1 MCGGKGARVPR
12 PARTLC
18 THTNWGHAPLA
29 LYPLAAKICKQPGE
43 TRTHTLKNP
52 MTSFNFQSVQTL
64 AISEQD
70 HPVIDVRDN
79 QLVLTA
85 QRGSERI
92 MITAPLQ
99 SIVPVAVVTKVKT
112 AKRPLVSPL
121 LGIPKSVGTANGM
134 AKLNDEAVKSIW
146 SFLDDPDFVATYGS
160 VTAMYKDIA
169 KAFNVS
175 AWAIKNIHEGLSWKH
190 IKK

>member
-1 MCGGKGARVPR
+1 VEERGPGYHAWPAHSVHTQTGAMPLLHCTRLLLKFASNRGKPV
-12 PARTLC
+12 
-18 THTNWGHAPLA
+18 
-29 LYPLAAKICKQPGE
+29 
-43 TRTHTLKNP
+43 RTHSKNP

-99 SIVPVAVVTKVKT
+99 SIVPAAVVTKVKT
-112 AKRPLVSPL
+112 AKRPVVSPL
-121 LGIPKSVGTANGM
+121 LGVSKSVGTTNGM
-134 AKLNDEAVKSIW
+134 AKLNDEAVESIW
-146 SFLDDPDFVATYGS
+146 SFLNDPDFVATYSS

-169 KAFNVS
+169 KAFKVS
-175 AWAIKNIHEGLSWKH
+175 SWAIKNIHTGLSWKH

>member
-1 MCGGKGARVPR
+1 LCGEKRAGLPR

-29 LYPLAAKICKQPGE
+29 LYPLAAKICKQSGA

-64 AISEQD
+64 TISEQD

-79 QLVLTA
+79 HLVLTA
-85 QRGSERI
+85 QRGAERI

-99 SIVPVAVVTKVKT
+99 SIVPAAVVTKVKT
-112 AKRPLVSPL
+112 AKRTKVNPS
-121 LGIPKSVGTANGM
+121 LGVPKSVGTANAM

-146 SFLDDPDFVATYGS
+146 SFLDDPDFVAGYKS
-160 VTAMYKDIA
+160 VTSMYKDIA

-175 AWAIKNIHEGLSWKH
+175 PWAIKNIHEGLSWKH

>member
-1 MCGGKGARVPR
+1 
-12 PARTLC
+12 
-18 THTNWGHAPLA
+18 
-29 LYPLAAKICKQPGE
+29 
-43 TRTHTLKNP
+43 
-52 MTSFNFQSVQTL
+52 MTSFNFESIQTL

-85 QRGSERI
+85 QRGAERI

-99 SIVPVAVVTKVKT
+99 SIVPAAVVTKVKT
-112 AKRPLVSPL
+112 AKRLVVSPL
-121 LGIPKSVGTANGM
+121 VDVPKNVGTANSM
-134 AKLNDEAVKSIW
+134 AKLNDEAVESIW
-146 SFLDDPDFVATYGS
+146 SFLNDPDFVATYSS

-169 KAFNVS
+169 KAFKVS
-175 AWAIKNIHEGLSWKH
+175 PWAIKNIHTGVSWKH

>member
-1 MCGGKGARVPR
+1 
-12 PARTLC
+12 
-18 THTNWGHAPLA
+18 
-29 LYPLAAKICKQPGE
+29 
-43 TRTHTLKNP
+43 

-85 QRGSERI
+85 QRGAERI

-99 SIVPVAVVTKVKT
+99 SIVPAAVVTKVKT
-112 AKRPLVSPL
+112 AKRPSVSPL
-121 LGIPKSVGTANGM
+121 VDVPKNVGTANSM

-146 SFLDDPDFVATYGS
+146 SFLNDPDFVATYSS